1 MYVHYIVHISNFQN
15 ESCTLIFVLTG
26 DDVDEW
32 GKVQSVEC
40 LPLLSPDFQFQ
51 LNTYF
56 NQGGKRFTS
65 AMRCRYRSANII

>member
-1 MYVHYIVHISNFQN
+1 MVF
-15 ESCTLIFVLTG
+15 LIDKARSTRTSVLPG

-32 GKVQSVEC
+32 CKVEC